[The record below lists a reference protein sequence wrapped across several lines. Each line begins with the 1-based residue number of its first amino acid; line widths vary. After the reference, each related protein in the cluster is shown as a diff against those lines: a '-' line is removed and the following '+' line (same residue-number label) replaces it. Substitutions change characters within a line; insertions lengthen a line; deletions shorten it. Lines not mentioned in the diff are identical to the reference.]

1 MSKAPRKNR
10 NGTSIGSSD
19 SPATGSVGLAA
30 IGEDSLVNTLPH
42 PILLINE
49 KDQILF
55 VNTAAEQF
63 FQAGAQHLI
72 GRPIHDFV
80 PFASPLSALIQEV
93 RRKSSPINEY
103 DVDISSP
110 KIGARNIVDVFG
122 CPNNDNENEIVLM
135 LHQRNMAQMIE
146 RKLTHRQA
154 VRSVSGM
161 ASVLAHEIKN
171 PLAGIKGAAQLL
183 EGTISNEDR
192 NLTRLISEETDRICK
207 LVDSFSVFGEQGNL
221 NRQPVNIHAVLNN
234 VVESAKAGFGAD
246 VTFLEEYDPS
256 LPPIPGDRD
265 MLVQVFLNLVKNACE
280 AIGKGHKD
288 GRIRLSTS
296 FRPGIKLTLPGTRS
310 SVSLP
315 LLISVAD
322 NGPGIAPSIEDNLFD
337 PFVTTKMSGTG
348 LGLSLVAKLIAD
360 HGGTVEFDSH
370 PGGTTFNILL
380 PMHTGPAKIGASGEN
395 GQ

>member
-1 MSKAPRKNR
+1 MSN
-10 NGTSIGSSD
+10 T
-19 SPATGSVGLAA
+19 PAEFESGGISTAGGIPVLGDAN
-30 IGEDSLVNTLPH
+30 LVNALPH

-49 KDQILF
+49 KDEILF
-55 VNTAAEQF
+55 VNSAAEQF
-63 FQAGAQHLI
+63 FQAGAQLLK
-72 GRPIHDFV
+72 GRSIHEYV

-93 RRKSSPINEY
+93 RRKASPINEY
-103 DVDISSP
+103 DIDISSP
-110 KIGARNIVDVFG
+110 KIGARNVVDIFG
-122 CPNNDNENEIVLM
+122 CPSSDNENEIVLM

-146 RKLTHRQA
+146 RKLIHRQA

-183 EGTISNEDR
+183 DSTIGDEDR
-192 NLTRLISEETDRICK
+192 NLTRLIAEETDRICK
-207 LVDSFSVFGEQGNL
+207 LVDSFGVFGEQNSL
-221 NRQPVNIHAVLNN
+221 VREPVNIHAVLDH
-234 VVESAKAGFGAD
+234 VVKSAKAGFGAD
-246 VTFLEEYDPS
+246 VTFQEEYDPS

-265 MLVQVFLNLVKNACE
+265 LLIQAFLNLVKNACE
-280 AIGKGHKD
+280 AIGTGSKD
-288 GRIRLSTS
+288 GRIKLSTS
-296 FRPGIKLTLPGTRS
+296 FRPGIRLTLPGTRS

-322 NGPGIAPSIEDNLFD
+322 NGPGIADEITDNLFD

-360 HGGTVEFDSH
+360 HGGTVEFDTH
-370 PGGTTFNILL
+370 PGGTKFNILL
-380 PMHTGPAKIGASGEN
+380 PMHTGPVTAQDNEEN